1 MKINGKSIAIT
12 AGLLVV
18 AMLVLLIEVSMFI
31 SGPSRKYE
39 SDIAKQESAIR
50 TTYRDIKDLNRHA
63 FYYITYVG
71 EDQENIVWF
80 NEKGEAIQNRKKD
93 TRRDEEVVAL
103 VQKKYRASDV
113 KLSLGYGYNNPV
125 YVISCNAGD
134 ILLDYDTL
142 EEVYYLKA
150 GEA

>member
-1 MKINGKSIAIT
+1 MKINGKSITIT
-12 AGLLVV
+12 VGLIVV
-18 AMLVLLIEVSMFI
+18 AALVLLIEVSMFI

-39 SDIAKQESAIR
+39 SDIEKQKSTIR
-50 TTYRDIKDLNRHA
+50 ETYRDIKDLQRHA

-71 EDQENIVWF
+71 EDAESIVWF
-80 NEKGEAIQNRKKD
+80 NEKGEAIQTRKKD
-93 TRRDEEVVAL
+93 TRKDSEVVERVRKDYQAKDIK
-103 VQKKYRASDV
+103 V
-113 KLSLGYGYNNPV
+113 SLGYGYNNPV
-125 YVISCNAGD
+125 YVITCNAGD